1 MNGTLSVISEH
12 RNRTAA
18 GWRRLASLALRD
30 LRGNLG
36 GFWVFLTCLAL
47 GVAAIASVGTIADAV
62 RSGLDSQGR
71 VLLGGDIAVSRMHV
85 RASGEERA
93 WLGRQ
98 GDVSEI
104 ASLRAMARTAGGK
117 SALVE
122 IKAVDAAYPLAGTLT
137 TVAGISARDGL
148 HAGRGALI
156 DPLLGE
162 RLGLAVGD
170 RMTLGDGEVEV
181 RGLIGEEP
189 DKLAAQATFGP
200 RVLVSLETLSAT
212 GLAKPGS
219 LTRWSYRVLIPDGE
233 SLGADAFAAL
243 RKSLAAAFPDGG
255 FTTADRRDPSPG
267 ARRAVDRLGQFLTL
281 VGLATLL
288 IGGAGVANAVSA
300 YLEKKTQSIAVLR
313 ALGASSRDI
322 LVIYHMEIL
331 FLAALGIAA
340 GLLAGT
346 LLPMLGNRLL
356 GHLLPFPLAI
366 GVAPLTLAAA
376 AAYGVLVALLFA
388 FWPLGRTE
396 HVSAA
401 LLFREK
407 AGRSGARPRGVF
419 LGAMLVAVA
428 AIAGIALATADDAR
442 LALYFLGG
450 MAALFA
456 IFLGLGAAIPKLV
469 AGLPHPRR
477 AELRLAQQNLAGA
490 GSLARSAMLS
500 LGIGLSLLVTVAL
513 VDRSL
518 IAELETGLPEKAP
531 AYFFLDIGKDE
542 LEPLMA
548 ALKTGHPDAI
558 VSTAPMLRGRLVA
571 LKGKPVEAIEAPP
584 EAEWVL
590 SGDRGLTFSETP
602 PARSK
607 VIEGAWWPRGYQGE
621 PLVSF
626 DVELARQLGLAV
638 GDQLTVNVLG
648 RNVTARIA
656 NLRTVDWDRLAIN
669 FVMIFSP
676 NTLEKAPYNELA
688 TLSFPDPLPLA
699 EEARLIQSV
708 SQRFPAV
715 TAIRVKDAIETVAG
729 VLEQVMTAIRATA
742 SITLLAGALVLAG
755 AMVTAERR
763 RIYEAAL
770 LKTLGARRRQVLT
783 THLIEYSALAL
794 IAGSVAAGLGT
805 LAAWIVTRHVMDL
818 PFTFSLPAV
827 LLALGVAIAM
837 VVGFGLIGSAR
848 VLAQRPVPYLRAD

>member
-1 MNGTLSVISEH
+1 MT
-12 RNRTAA
+12 RAKA
-18 GWRRLASLALRD
+18 GLRRLSALALRD
-30 LRGNLG
+30 LRGHLG

-47 GVAAIASVGTIADAV
+47 GVAAIVGVGTIADAV
-62 RSGLDSQGR
+62 RSGLDSEGR
-71 VLLGGDIAVSRMHV
+71 VLLGGDVAVSRMHV
-85 RASGEERA
+85 RTKDEERA
-93 WLGRQ
+93 WLARL

-104 ASLRAMARTAGGK
+104 ASLRAMARTASTK

-122 IKAVDAAYPLAGTLT
+122 IKAVDAAYPLTGALT
-137 TVAGISARDGL
+137 TTSGADARALLRD
-148 HAGRGALI
+148 GRGALI
-156 DPLLGE
+156 DPLLAE
-162 RLGLAVGD
+162 RLGLVAGS

-181 RGLIGEEP
+181 RGLIGREP
-189 DKLAAQATFGP
+189 DKLGAQAAFGP

-219 LTRWSYRVLIPDGE
+219 LTRWSYRVLIADGGRYGE
-233 SLGADAFAAL
+233 REF
-243 RKSLAAAFPDGG
+243 KSLRSSLTKTFPDAGY
-255 FTTADRRDPSPG
+255 TINDRRDPSPG

-300 YLEKKTQSIAVLR
+300 YLEKKTQTIAVLR

-322 LVIYHMEIL
+322 LVIYHLEIL
-331 FLAALGIAA
+331 LLAALGTTI
-340 GLLAGT
+340 GLVVGT
-346 LLPMLGNRLL
+346 LLPMAGNRLL
-356 GHLLPFPLAI
+356 GHLLPFPLEI
-366 GVAPLTLAAA
+366 GLAPLTLLPA

-396 HVSAA
+396 QVSAA

-407 AGRSGARPRGVF
+407 AGRNKARPRRRF
-419 LGAMLVAVA
+419 LLAMLIALS
-428 AIAGIALATADDAR
+428 AIAGIALLTADDAR

-456 IFLGLGAAIPKLV
+456 VFLGLGIAIPRLV
-469 AGLPHPRR
+469 ARLPRARR
-477 AELRLAQQNLAGA
+477 AELRLAQQNLSGP

-500 LGIGLSLLVTVAL
+500 LGIGLSLLVTIAL

-518 IAELETGLPEKAP
+518 VAELETGLPEKAP
-531 AYFFLDIGKDE
+531 AYFFLDIGKEE
-542 LEPLMA
+542 LTPLIA
-548 ALKTGHPDAI
+548 ALKAARPDAV

-571 LKGKPVEAIEAPP
+571 LKGTPVEEIKAPP

-602 PARSK
+602 PARSQ
-607 VIEGAWWPRGYQGE
+607 VIEGAWWPKGYQGE

-638 GDQLTVNVLG
+638 GDRLTVNVLG
-648 RNVTARIA
+648 RNVTARVA

-688 TLSFPDPLPLA
+688 TLTFPSALPLA
-699 EEARLIQSV
+699 DEAGLIQKV
-708 SQRFPAV
+708 SQAFPAV
-715 TAIRVKDAIETVAG
+715 TAVRVKDAIEAVAG
-729 VLEQVMTAIRATA
+729 VLEQVMTTIRATA

-763 RIYEAAL
+763 RIYEAVL
-770 LKTLGARRRQVLT
+770 FKTLGARRRQILL
-783 THLIEYSALAL
+783 THLIEYLALAL
-794 IAGSVAAGLGT
+794 IAGTIAAGLGT
-805 LAAWIVTRHVMDL
+805 LAAWIVTRQVMDL

-827 LLALGVAIAM
+827 LGALGLAIAM
-837 VVGFGLIGSAR
+837 VVGFGLVGSVR
-848 VLAQRPVPYLRAD
+848 VLGQRPVPYLRTE